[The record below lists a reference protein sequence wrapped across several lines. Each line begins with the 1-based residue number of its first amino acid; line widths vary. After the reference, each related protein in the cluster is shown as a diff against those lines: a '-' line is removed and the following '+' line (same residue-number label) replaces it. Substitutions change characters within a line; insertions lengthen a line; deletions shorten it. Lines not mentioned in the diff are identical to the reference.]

1 MLLNLNKHG
10 AAAGTAAFLL
20 CCVPRAG
27 HSALKPR
34 TIAGRGPVSSLAS
47 TFQAG
52 RSACGRCCCM
62 LSAAAA
68 GMCAQAPVVSR
79 KSEVSWL
86 MVMPAL
92 GSACACVQGGGS
104 ITCQCG

>member
-1 MLLNLNKHG
+1 
-10 AAAGTAAFLL
+10 
-20 CCVPRAG
+20 
-27 HSALKPR
+27 
-34 TIAGRGPVSSLAS
+34 
-47 TFQAG
+47 
-52 RSACGRCCCM
+52 
-62 LSAAAA
+62 
-68 GMCAQAPVVSR
+68 VSR